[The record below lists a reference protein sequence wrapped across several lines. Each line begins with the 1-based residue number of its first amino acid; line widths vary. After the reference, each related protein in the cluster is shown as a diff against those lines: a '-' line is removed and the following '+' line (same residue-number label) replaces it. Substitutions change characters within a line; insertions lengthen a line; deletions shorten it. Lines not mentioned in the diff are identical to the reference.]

1 MKTHRE
7 IIKKLNKLDQ
17 SMTIGMFKKVNETIQ
32 DINNRLKK
40 LEEIQEIEQQA
51 QVELSKSYGG
61 TI

>member
-1 MKTHRE
+1 
-7 IIKKLNKLDQ
+7 
-17 SMTIGMFKKVNETIQ
+17 MTIGMFKKVNETIQ
-32 DINNRLKK
+32 DIDNRLKK